1 MDVKGYEKILKTKS
15 KILHKISSKQKSRRW
30 TYIQKL
36 QNSLRKIKEKTQ
48 AKLLFKPI
56 RKTQKQCK
64 TTIAGLEINDRKV
77 LKNNFLQTTLET
89 ENGIISDENTI
100 AKEFN
105 VFY

>member
-1 MDVKGYEKILKTKS
+1 MNL
-15 KILHKISSKQKSRRW
+15 
-30 TYIQKL
+30 QKL
-36 QNSLRKIKEKTQ
+36 QNPLRKIKEKTQ

-56 RKTQKQCK
+56 RKAQKQCK

>member
-1 MDVKGYEKILKTKS
+1 M
-15 KILHKISSKQKSRRW
+15 
-30 TYIQKL
+30 
-36 QNSLRKIKEKTQ
+36 QNPLRKIKEKTQ

-56 RKTQKQCK
+56 RKAQKQCK